1 MRDEHLADPGDTS
14 CTIDLP
20 GVASADDCKNDDT
33 TEESDH
39 DLLHH
44 LSASAIESCR
54 GITDLAEPRYYLHVL
69 GFKSPEMETTYLA
82 SHSRTCLTG
91 HRIFAAFNA
100 MYLLM
105 RIVKLLL
112 GSNKVEV
119 NPATIYFLCTL
130 GANSAISAFCIFHFS
145 GREMKCRESL
155 ARVSNGSV
163 LLAFSGWPAQLWS
176 IVYLQ
181 LVDDDRFEPFNLGY
195 FIGVWT
201 SILPPFA
208 LVMLR
213 LPFLQCAG
221 CNLAIGVFLLC
232 SSLSNESASSW
243 VFPLLQV
250 PECPQ

>member
-20 GVASADDCKNDDT
+20 GVATADDCKNDDT

-163 LLAFSGWPAQLWS
+163 LLAFSGWLAQLWS

-195 FIGVWT
+195 FIGVFT

-208 LVMLR
+208 LVILR
-213 LPFLQCAG
+213 FPFIACVG
-221 CNLAIGVFLLC
+221 CNLALGVFLIC
-232 SSLSNESASSW
+232 SSLSNELASSW

-250 PECPQ
+250 SECPP